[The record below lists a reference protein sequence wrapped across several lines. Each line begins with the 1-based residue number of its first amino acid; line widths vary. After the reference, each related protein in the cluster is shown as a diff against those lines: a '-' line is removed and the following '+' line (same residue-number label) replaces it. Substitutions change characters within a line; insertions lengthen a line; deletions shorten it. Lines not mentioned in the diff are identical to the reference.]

1 MPKKQ
6 LLPPSSD
13 SHRREVSVNL
23 RFSVEDHARLKKVA
37 DFSETTV
44 ANLLFYVTMNT
55 TLPMME
61 QEVQR
66 ATKVESKPADLI
78 APLLI
83 TPIGEKS
90 QPGPVQYQ
98 GQS

>member
-23 RFSVEDHARLKKVA
+23 RFSLEDHARLKKVA
-37 DFSETTV
+37 EFSETTV

-55 TLPMME
+55 TLPLME

-66 ATKVESKPADLI
+66 ATKVEGRATNPFTSLSTTPA
-78 APLLI
+78 A
-83 TPIGEKS
+83 EKS
-90 QPGPVQYQ
+90 LIVPELHQ
-98 GQS
+98 GQP

>member
-6 LLPPSSD
+6 LLPLSGD
-13 SHRREVSVNL
+13 SHKREVSVNL
-23 RFSVEDHARLKKVA
+23 RFSVDDHARLKRVA
-37 DFSETTV
+37 EFSDTTV

-66 ATKVESKPADLI
+66 AGKPGDEKVTPNKDV
-78 APLLI
+78 PLSPVPGRPIL
-83 TPIGEKS
+83 TPDREQA
-90 QPGPVQYQ
+90 QP
-98 GQS
+98 

>member
-6 LLPPSSD
+6 LLPPSGQSN
-13 SHRREVSVNL
+13 RRQVSVNL
-23 RFSVEDHARLKKVA
+23 RFSFEDHARLKKVA
-37 DFSETTV
+37 EFSNTTV

-66 ATKVESKPADLI
+66 ATKMASNPIQPDIPSVTVPNNEKA
-78 APLLI
+78 LLI
-83 TPIGEKS
+83 PE
-90 QPGPVQYQ
+90 YNQ
-98 GQS
+98 GQP

>member
-6 LLPPSSD
+6 LLPPSGD
-13 SHRREVSVNL
+13 TNKREVSVNL
-23 RFSVEDHARLKKVA
+23 RFSVDDHARLKRVA
-37 DFSETTV
+37 DFSGTTV

-66 ATKVESKPADLI
+66 ATTPQTKPNVNGEHRDRTTTVATS
-78 APLLI
+78 APPE
-83 TPIGEKS
+83 TDQE
-90 QPGPVQYQ
+90 
-98 GQS
+98 QS